1 MNSDKQI
8 FLCDDST
15 KMFVEK
21 VSINRLD
28 MVIDRKNAM
37 EFNWFNLN
45 WYRLFIYINFKVRV
59 RKSIF
64 ISFKTEISKE

>member
-1 MNSDKQI
+1 MNSYKQI
-8 FLCDDST
+8 FLYDDST

-21 VSINRLD
+21 VSTNRLD

-45 WYRLFIYINFKVRV
+45 WYRLFIYINFKVTV

-64 ISFKTEISKE
+64 ISFKTEIPKE